1 MTAEQDQTA
10 PASKPVSEPAG
21 KPVGKSA
28 AKPVSKPAG
37 RPVSEPAGKPAAKPV
52 SKPAGT
58 TARDGAGRQ
67 TFRSP
72 LAVLIWWVW
81 VLFAIAN
88 LIDLAVQG
96 RDHLSVVAAF
106 ILVLVTGV
114 VYAAAQRPRI
124 IAADDGL
131 TIVNPVREHRAR
143 WASVAGIDST
153 DLVRVRCEWPLDGGG
168 DEADAP
174 ATGKRVI
181 HSWAVQTAR
190 RRQFTAQVRA
200 ERRAARRPGTGPRSA
215 AGPGGTFGAFAEAG
229 GDATPAGVG
238 DVAHVVAALRA
249 RVAQEHAANPGQ
261 RAEPPVTTW
270 YWPALAAILVPAL
283 ALVIAILVLPG
294 SRQEPYAAV
303 LRGQLA
309 VTGRRRVG
317 RPRP

>member
-1 MTAEQDQTA
+1 
-10 PASKPVSEPAG
+10 
-21 KPVGKSA
+21 
-28 AKPVSKPAG
+28 
-37 RPVSEPAGKPAAKPV
+37 
-52 SKPAGT
+52 
-58 TARDGAGRQ
+58 Q

-131 TIVNPVREHRAR
+131 TIVNPLREHRAR

-153 DLVRVRCEWPLDGGG
+153 DLVRVRCEWPLDSARDEADEA

-200 ERRAARRPGTGPRSA
+200 ERRAVRRPGTGTGTRSA

-238 DVAHVVAALRA
+238 DVAYVVAALRA

-270 YWPALAAILVPAL
+270 YWPAFAAILVPAL
-283 ALVIAILVLPG
+283 ALVIAILVLPAG
-294 SRQEPYAAV
+294 RTRRPYAGSWLSPADGG
-303 LRGQLA
+303 LD
-309 VTGRRRVG
+309 GRVRSHST
-317 RPRP
+317 